1 MEHKL
6 EQTAQRGYLERALLI
21 CWYITIGSAAFG
33 PCLLRISLPIGGHF
47 FLFRVAIL
55 VTCLLYLLLLLQ
67 RRENPL
73 RGLSRVELCF
83 AGAVVCM
90 LVYGLVSAAWAIS
103 LGAWFSKFFT
113 MCQMFALVFLFLK
126 LCRDEKVMRM
136 TLLLAGITT
145 LLCALGGLAECFHGP
160 FFDTPYRNYAYVFFN
175 RAMYAP
181 IFTFYNPNDMVTYL
195 LFIIEILYVYMA
207 LNWEK
212 LSFPQN
218 KRLLYILSA
227 SMGLTLFLCCAGSG
241 RLAFLSVFVILF
253 GLAVWLAMRFKKGL
267 VVFLGF
273 ALCIGFIYV
282 GENYAQVKY
291 YTVQA
296 GRQIQEFFVP
306 GDGSAAPNEPPPD
319 KNVHATLYT
328 ILPTVTGSNKGES
341 IQQSDGIRAA
351 LIKNS
356 MKMLAKSRG
365 MGIGLGNA
373 ELRMEDFDNTGGIT
387 AVHCFAVEV
396 LLEFGVFALIPLL
409 ALAFSV
415 LKSLLKGLHI
425 AVKRRCLE
433 RTSNILLLLFTIIA
447 YPLLSTASAS
457 SWGLQS
463 MWLYIAMM
471 LLYSGKIDSLCKEAH
486 KSQIQTFKEG

>member
-1 MEHKL
+1 
-6 EQTAQRGYLERALLI
+6 
-21 CWYITIGSAAFG
+21 
-33 PCLLRISLPIGGHF
+33 
-47 FLFRVAIL
+47 
-55 VTCLLYLLLLLQ
+55 
-67 RRENPL
+67 
-73 RGLSRVELCF
+73 
-83 AGAVVCM
+83 
-90 LVYGLVSAAWAIS
+90 
-103 LGAWFSKFFT
+103 
-113 MCQMFALVFLFLK
+113 
-126 LCRDEKVMRM
+126 
-136 TLLLAGITT
+136 
-145 LLCALGGLAECFHGP
+145 
-160 FFDTPYRNYAYVFFN
+160 
-175 RAMYAP
+175 
-181 IFTFYNPNDMVTYL
+181 
-195 LFIIEILYVYMA
+195 MA

-212 LSFPQN
+212 LSFHQN
-218 KRLLYILSA
+218 KRLLYTLSA
-227 SMGLTLFLCCAGSG
+227 GMGLTLFLCCVGGG

-267 VVFLGF
+267 AVFLGF

-306 GDGSAAPNEPPPD
+306 GDGSAAPNELPLPPD

-341 IQQSDGIRAA
+341 LQQSDGIRAA

-415 LKSLLKGLHI
+415 LKSLFKGLYI

-463 MWLYIAMM
+463 MWLYIAVV
-471 LLYSGKIDSLCKEAH
+471 LLYSGRMERT
-486 KSQIQTFKEG
+486 QE